1 MKFILCVFLFGVLWS
16 SPSYSLKKIRV
27 GLGEPNSP
35 LTKNVIDTEDKWFL
49 QKLDHFNPTDNRTW
63 KQRYQVNQKYYK
75 KDGPVFLMIGG
86 EGPISAKWMYSGAWI
101 DYAKEFNALCLQLE
115 HRYYGKSHPTE
126 DMSTKNLVYLSSEQA
141 LTDLAEFIVNIRTNY
156 DIPTTAKWVAFGG
169 SYPGSL
175 AAWLRM
181 KFPHLVYAAVSSS
194 GPLLAKIDFKEY
206 FKVVE
211 NALATYS
218 PDCVSQ
224 IKEANQMID
233 SQIKTI
239 KGAKL
244 IENKFKLC
252 DPLDINTKNDV
263 ANLFETLAGNF
274 ADIVQYN
281 KDNRFYE
288 NFERSLV
295 TLETLCDVMVNKS
308 KTTPLDRYADVNS
321 KLLSIN
327 NLTCTQHVY
336 TKMIDSYLNT
346 SWNSDS
352 AAGGRQWTY
361 QTCTEFGFYQ
371 TSSQEDHAFGDKFP
385 AKFFID
391 MCSDIFGKLYNLDL
405 LSNAI
410 KRSNMMYGELNIKE
424 NRVIYVHGS
433 VDPWHAL
440 GITHTKTKNNVA
452 IYIEGTA
459 HCANMYPPSPT
470 DLPQLKNARE
480 TIRAFLSEWLT
491 ENDIDDSSEVNNIQ
505 FKYKV

>member
-1 MKFILCVFLFGVLWS
+1 MKFICCVFLCGVLWS
-16 SPSYSLKKIRV
+16 SPSHSFKKIRV

-35 LTKNVIDTEDKWFL
+35 LTKNVIDVEDKWFI

-63 KQRYQVNQKYYK
+63 KQRYQVTQKYYK

-101 DYAKEFNALCLQLE
+101 NYAEEFNALCFQLE

-141 LTDLAEFIVNIRTNY
+141 LTDLAEFIVNIQIKY
-156 DIPTTAKWVAFGG
+156 DIPATTKWIAFGG

-181 KFPHLVYAAVSSS
+181 KFPHLVHAAVSSS

-218 PDCVSQ
+218 PECVLQ
-224 IKEANQMID
+224 IKQANQMIN
-233 SQIKTI
+233 SQIKTS
-239 KGAKL
+239 KGAKI

-252 DPLDINTKNDV
+252 DPLNINTKNDV
-263 ANLFETLAGNF
+263 ENLFETLAGNF

-281 KDNRFYE
+281 KDNRLYE
-288 NFERSLV
+288 NPERSLV
-295 TLETLCDVMVNKS
+295 TLETLCDIMVNK
-308 KTTPLDRYADVNS
+308 TIITALDRYADVNN

-327 NLTCTQHVY
+327 NLTCTEYVY
-336 TKMIDSYLNT
+336 KKMIDSYLNT

-361 QTCTEFGFYQ
+361 QTCTEFGFFQ
-371 TSSQEDHAFGDKFP
+371 TSNQDDHVFGNQFP
-385 AKFFID
+385 ASFFID
-391 MCSDIFGKLYNLDL
+391 MCSDIFGKLYNFDI
-405 LSNAI
+405 LSNGI
-410 KRSNMMYGELNIKE
+410 KRSNIMYGELNIKE

-440 GITHTKTKNNVA
+440 GITQTKSKNNVA

-470 DLPQLKNARE
+470 DLPQLKHARE
-480 TIRAFLSEWLT
+480 MIRAFLNEWLT
-491 ENDIDDSSEVNNIQ
+491 ENDNDSSEVDNIE